1 MTTLHEPVLLAEVLE
16 GLNPQPNQNYIDGTF
31 GGGGHS
37 LAILEKIKPAGKLIG
52 IDLDPQAVQD
62 SQNANLVLV
71 NDNYRNLKKIV
82 NDSGISKI
90 SGLLLDLGLSSDQ
103 LGSENRGF
111 SFQSQGFLDL
121 RYNPNSDRPTAAQI
135 LKTNSEQKLFE
146 IFKEYGEEPLAR
158 PIAKKIIDSRQSGHS
173 IETADMLVQLVSNEY
188 RKRFRSRSKHNPATR
203 IFQALRIAVN
213 DEYGNI
219 RSALPQAI
227 EILEPGGR
235 LAVIS
240 FQSGEDRIVKHYFKG
255 EAAKEKPPIKILTKR
270 PITASPEELKNNP
283 RSRSAK
289 LRIIEKL

>member
-16 GLNPQPNQNYIDGTF
+16 GLNPQPNQNYVDCTF

-37 LAILEKIKPAGKLIG
+37 LAILERIKPNGKLIG
-52 IDLDPQAVQD
+52 IDLDPQVVQD

-90 SGLLLDLGLSSDQ
+90 SGVLLDLGLSSDQ
-103 LGSENRGF
+103 LGSEDRGF
-111 SFQSQGFLDL
+111 SFQGQGFLDL
-121 RYNPNSDRPTAAQI
+121 RYNPNSDSPTAAQI
-135 LKTNSEQKLFE
+135 LKSYSEQELFE

-158 PIAKKIIDSRQSGHS
+158 PIAKKIIASRKGGNS
-173 IETADMLVQLVSNEY
+173 IETADMLVQLVSDEY
-188 RKRFRSRSKHNPATR
+188 RRRFRSRSRHNPATR
-203 IFQALRIAVN
+203 VFQALRIAVN

-219 RSALPQAI
+219 RAALPQVI

-240 FQSGEDRIVKHYFKG
+240 FHSGEDRIVKHYFKG
-255 EAAKEKPPIKILTKR
+255 EVAKDDKKIKILTKR
-270 PITASPEELKNNP
+270 PIIASDRESADNP